1 MVAFGWLTAEED
13 VGVVCGEIECGGGGG
28 GGFLVEVEMTE
39 ENQTVESTYLRSDK
53 KAYFS

>member
-13 VGVVCGEIECGGGGG
+13 VGVVCGEIECGGGG